1 VSLALGSGAQ
11 EAGSVLTSRSVG
23 VVPNSPES
31 CTLKMSDIEFPK
43 ELGRFG
49 TILADP
55 PWLFAN
61 RTGKMAPEHKRLFR
75 YRR

>member
-1 VSLALGSGAQ
+1 MIRLKAQNRQALIFAFRGC
-11 EAGSVLTSRSVG
+11 G
-23 VVPNSPES
+23 V
-31 CTLKMSDIEFPK
+31 EFFK
-43 ELGRFG
+43 DTGHFA

-75 YRR
+75 YIHRLSN